1 MFLKIKIS
9 YWRTFSVYFSKESLP
24 LAYISSIGLRRR
36 LRPPSLTNLDTWSYP
51 KLMTAP
57 LLIPAPETPLIQSL
71 RLSPDDSARLTQAC
85 ICWVT
90 PRCAGRIEHAKL
102 SRQAGPKSSVLWGDL
117 IFGRRIFGKG
127 QHNIFSTPGR
137 WIGPRFFRVESPI
150 VFGANPIF
158 SYSLVDRI
166 QAPHLTTTLAPV
178 TPEIHATWCKWL
190 AYKI

>member
-1 MFLKIKIS
+1 MSGSLLVQYREEIPWYNWMFLKIKIS

-137 WIGPRFFRVESPI
+137 WIGPRFFLES
-150 VFGANPIF
+150 NLQL
-158 SYSLVDRI
+158 SLV
-166 QAPHLTTTLAPV
+166 LTPYLATV
-178 TPEIHATWCKWL
+178 
-190 AYKI
+190 